1 MGEEIY
7 FVALILAAII
17 GYVLENRR
25 DDRLH
30 EELRDMRLVA
40 QDLLQR
46 VTVLEQVSDVEE

>member
-7 FVALILAAII
+7 FVALILAAVI

-25 DDRLH
+25 DARLH